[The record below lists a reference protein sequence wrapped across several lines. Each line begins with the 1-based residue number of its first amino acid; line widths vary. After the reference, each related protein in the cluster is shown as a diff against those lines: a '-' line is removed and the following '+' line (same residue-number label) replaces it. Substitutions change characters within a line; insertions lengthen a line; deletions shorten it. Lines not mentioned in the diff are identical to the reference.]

1 MIMWK
6 FIRGV
11 KIMSDYIH
19 MTHGKPEQ
27 REKLLELLD
36 VTFFSNEDTNF
47 MQLLPKLYKE
57 QYKPAENNII
67 LDVDGDMRA
76 AVGLYYNTMTV
87 GDEKLKV
94 GGIGNVAVHPDHR
107 GKGYMQFCMLLALD
121 EMKQNMTD
129 FSVLGG
135 ARQRYEHF
143 SYEPGGMQTMF
154 SYRKC
159 NVIRTL
165 GADRKSK
172 FTIKE
177 LEAADT
183 KYIKEIFDIYHS
195 RPFHMERPEEAMF
208 DILHSWNTVPYVALE
223 NDEVKGW
230 FAYYNDRQG
239 LHEFF
244 YKNEEDI
251 EDMVL
256 LALENSGLEAIKI
269 PVAPFD
275 KPLYNYL
282 ALHCENYDLGHAEQ
296 FTIFSFE
303 NVIRAF
309 LKLKATYMNLPD
321 GELKVFIQGEKLP
334 EQLKITVKDNN
345 VTVEETVEK
354 PDIMLKH
361 LEAMRFFTSHY
372 SEKRHEAPAVC
383 NAWFPLPLYGYGLDN
398 V

>member
-1 MIMWK
+1 
-6 FIRGV
+6 
-11 KIMSDYIH
+11 MSDYIH

-223 NDEVKGW
+223 NGEVKGW

-345 VTVEETVEK
+345 VTVEETDEK
-354 PDIMLKH
+354 PDIILKH

-383 NAWFPLPLYGYGLDN
+383 NAWFPLPMYGYGLDN

>member
-1 MIMWK
+1 
-6 FIRGV
+6 
-11 KIMSDYIH
+11 MSDYIH
-19 MTHGKPEQ
+19 MTHGKAHQ
-27 REKLLELLD
+27 REELLNLLD
-36 VTFFSNEDTNF
+36 HTFGFTKDEDKF
-47 MQLLPKLYKE
+47 LHLLPKLYKE
-57 QYKPAENNII
+57 QYNPAENNII

-76 AVGLYYNTMTV
+76 AVGLYYNTLTV
-87 GDEKLKV
+87 GDETLKI

-129 FSVLGG
+129 ISNLGG

-143 SYEPGGMQTMF
+143 SYEPAGIQTAF

-159 NVIRTL
+159 NVTRTL
-165 GADRKSK
+165 GENRKSK

-177 LEAADT
+177 LKAEDT
-183 KYIKEIFDIYHS
+183 HYIAQIAEIYNS
-195 RPFHMERPEEAMF
+195 RPYRMVRTKEAMH
-208 DILHSWNTVPYVALE
+208 DILLSWNSVPYVALE

-230 FAYYNDRQG
+230 FAYYGSKDG
-239 LHEFF
+239 VHEIF

-251 EDMVL
+251 EDVIL
-256 LALENSGLEAIKI
+256 LALENSGSDKIRI
-269 PVAPFD
+269 PVPVFD

-282 ALHCENYDLGHAEQ
+282 ALNCEIYDIGHAEQ
-296 FTIFSFE
+296 FTVFCYE

-309 LKLKATYMNLPD
+309 LKFKTTYQNLPD

-345 VTVEETVEK
+345 VTVEETDEK
-354 PDIMLKH
+354 PDIILKH
-361 LEAMRFFTSHY
+361 LEAMRFIGSHY
-372 SEKRHEAPAVC
+372 SERRNDAPAFC
-383 NAWFPLPLYGYGLDN
+383 NAWFPLPFYSYGLDN

>member
-1 MIMWK
+1 
-6 FIRGV
+6 
-11 KIMSDYIH
+11 MSDYIH
-19 MTHGKPEQ
+19 MTHGNSEQ
-27 REKLLELLD
+27 REALLD
-36 VTFFSNEDTNF
+36 MLDLTFGFKDNKENDTNF
-47 MQLLPKLYKE
+47 LNLLPKLYKE
-57 QYKPAENNII
+57 QYRPAENNII

-76 AVGLYYNTMTV
+76 AVGLYYNTLTV

-143 SYEPGGMQTMF
+143 SYEPGGIQTMF

-177 LEAADT
+177 LAETDK
-183 KYIKEIFDIYHS
+183 KYIKEICDIYNS

-208 DILHSWNTVPYVALE
+208 DILHSWRSTPYVALE

-282 ALHCENYDLGHAEQ
+282 ALNCEHYDLGHAEQ
-296 FTIFSFE
+296 FTILCFE
-303 NVIRAF
+303 NVIRTF
-309 LKLKATYMNLPD
+309 LKLKTTYMNLPD
-321 GELKVFIQGEKLP
+321 GELRVFIQGEKLP

-345 VTVEETVEK
+345 VTVEETDEK
-354 PDIMLKH
+354 PDIVLKH
-361 LEAMRFFTSHY
+361 LEAMRFFASHY
-372 SEKRHEAPAVC
+372 SEKRYDAPAVC
-383 NAWFPLPLYGYGLDN
+383 NAWFPLPMYGYGLDN

>member
-1 MIMWK
+1 
-6 FIRGV
+6 
-11 KIMSDYIH
+11 MSDYIH

-27 REKLLELLD
+27 REELINMLD
-36 VTFFSNEDTNF
+36 LTFFSDEDVDF
-47 MQLLPKLYKE
+47 MRLLPKLYKE

-87 GDEKLKV
+87 GDEKLKI
-94 GGIGNVAVHPDHR
+94 GGIGNVAVHPGHR

-129 FSVLGG
+129 LSVLGG

-143 SYEPGGMQTMF
+143 SYEPAGIQTMF

-159 NVIRTL
+159 NVTRTL

-177 LEAADT
+177 LEASDT
-183 KYIKEIFDIYHS
+183 KYIKEICDIYNS
-195 RPFHMERPEEAMF
+195 RTFRMERPEEAMF
-208 DILHSWNTVPYVALE
+208 DILHSWNSTPYIALE

-230 FAYYNDRQG
+230 FAYYKDRQG

-251 EDMVL
+251 EDMIL

-275 KPLYNYL
+275 RPLYKYL
-282 ALHCENYDLGHAEQ
+282 AINCETYELSHAEQ

-309 LKLKATYMNLPD
+309 LKLKTTYQNLPD
-321 GELKVFIQGEKLP
+321 GELNVFIQGEKLP

-345 VTVEETVEK
+345 VTVEETVDK
-354 PDIMLKH
+354 PDIILKH
-361 LEAMRFFTSHY
+361 LEAMRFFASHY
-372 SEKRHEAPAVC
+372 SERRQDAPAFC

>member
-1 MIMWK
+1 
-6 FIRGV
+6 
-11 KIMSDYIH
+11 MSDYIH
-19 MTHGKPEQ
+19 MTHGKAGQ
-27 REKLLELLD
+27 REELLD
-36 VTFFSNEDTNF
+36 MLDLTFGFKDGKEGDTTF
-47 MQLLPKLYKE
+47 LTLLPKLYKE
-57 QYKPAENNII
+57 QYNPAENNII

-76 AVGLYYNTMTV
+76 AVGLYYNTLTV
-87 GDEKLKV
+87 GDEKLKI

-129 FSVLGG
+129 LSCLGG

-143 SYEPGGMQTMF
+143 SYEPAGIQTMF

-159 NVIRTL
+159 NVTRTL

-172 FTIKE
+172 FTIRE
-177 LEAADT
+177 LQADDT
-183 KYIKEIFDIYHS
+183 KYIREICEIYNS
-195 RPFHMERPEEAMF
+195 RILRMERPEEAMF
-208 DILHSWNTVPYVALE
+208 DILHSWRSTPYIALE

-230 FAYYNDRQG
+230 FAYYCDKQG
-239 LHEFF
+239 LHEFI

-251 EDMVL
+251 EDLVL
-256 LALENSGLEAIKI
+256 LALENSGLEGIKI

-282 ALHCENYDLGHAEQ
+282 ALNCEIYDLSHAEQ
-296 FTIFSFE
+296 FTIFCYE

-309 LKLKATYMNLPD
+309 LKLKTTYTNLPD

-345 VTVEETVEK
+345 VTVEETDEK
-354 PDIMLKH
+354 PDIILKH
-361 LEAMRFFTSHY
+361 LEAMRFFASHY
-372 SEKRHEAPAVC
+372 SEKRGEAPGFC